1 MAYSINN
8 PSLGYPDIGTVV
20 EDDNGYVT
28 TPALGTIVTATDPDL
43 GTGEFIYLAGLAS
56 TVEGSVVVF
65 NASDFSTKLAVAN
78 DIGPIATAMGATVAS
93 TKGWYQISGKG
104 VAKVATGFADN
115 ANCYL
120 TATAGTID
128 DAVVAG
134 DYVFGMKGAS
144 AIDTPSTGLAYV
156 EMQRPFVK
164 DGLDDAVT

>member
-8 PSLGYPDIGTVV
+8 PSLGYPAIGDVI
-20 EDDNGYVT
+20 EDANGYVEG
-28 TPALGTIVTATDPDL
+28 PALGTIVTADDPTL
-43 GTGEFIYLAGLAS
+43 GAGEFIYLAGLAS
-56 TVEGSVVVF
+56 TAEGSVVVY
-65 NASDFSTKLAVAN
+65 NASDYSTKLAVAD
-78 DIGPIATAMGATVAS
+78 DIGPIAIAVAATVAN
-93 TKGWYQISGKG
+93 TKGWYQIGGKG
-104 VAKVATGFADN
+104 VAKVAASFADN

-120 TATAGTID
+120 TATDGTID

-134 DYVFGMKGAS
+134 DYIFGMKGAS